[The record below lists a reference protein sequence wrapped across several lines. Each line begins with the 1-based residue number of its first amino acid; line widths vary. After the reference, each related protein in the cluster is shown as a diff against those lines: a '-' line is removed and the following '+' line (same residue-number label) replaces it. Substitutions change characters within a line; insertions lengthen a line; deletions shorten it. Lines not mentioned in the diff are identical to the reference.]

1 MAIGK
6 VELKLLIEHTK
17 SLRDKARE
25 DKSKSKTNYAHAFN
39 IGYEQ
44 ATEDILAY
52 IYDQL

>member
-1 MAIGK
+1 MALNK
-6 VELKLLIEHTK
+6 VELESIVNYTK

-25 DKSKSKTNYAHAFN
+25 DKSNANTKYAHTFN

-52 IYDQL
+52 IYNQL